1 MVFTT
6 EIVLPGIGLAE
17 KMIVSLFLT
26 CTWGCSPRLPLA
38 TGHQQQ
44 GFAIGQ
50 IADLLDRNKQV
61 IRGTHIAQF
70 ARFGDHIEHGATQQA
85 HLAAVLECQLENHR
99 DPMDRAGEGGDDDP
113 TLSLG
118 DMAIQMGEHRTLRRT
133 EARQLSVGGV
143 GKQTQHTLLAVMGK
157 TGDVEVLAVH
167 RSVVE
172 LEVTGENDHASR
184 SCDRQR
190 VAVGHRVGV
199 ADELHRKMLT
209 HLHHL
214 AGGDGLQDGA
224 IHHPRFLHLPG
235 ENREGEAGPVDDR
248 NIEVLEVVGNATDVI
263 FMAVGNDHAANP
275 LLVFAQIAGVGQH
288 HVDAMHAIAGE
299 GETAIHQHQVIAV
312 LEDAGVLADFMQA
325 AEGDHPKGGLAF
337 GLAVVTGMGSVQIAH
352 LGTGE

>member
-1 MVFTT
+1 
-6 EIVLPGIGLAE
+6 
-17 KMIVSLFLT
+17 
-26 CTWGCSPRLPLA
+26 
-38 TGHQQQ
+38 
-44 GFAIGQ
+44 
-50 IADLLDRNKQV
+50 
-61 IRGTHIAQF
+61 
-70 ARFGDHIEHGATQQA
+70 
-85 HLAAVLECQLENHR
+85 
-99 DPMDRAGEGGDDDP
+99 
-113 TLSLG
+113 
-118 DMAIQMGEHRTLRRT
+118 
-133 EARQLSVGGV
+133 
-143 GKQTQHTLLAVMGK
+143 MGK

-263 FMAVGNDHAANP
+263 FVPVGHDHAADP
-275 LLVFAQIAGVGQH
+275 LLV
-288 HVDAMHAIAGE
+288 
-299 GETAIHQHQVIAV
+299 
-312 LEDAGVLADFMQA
+312 LA
-325 AEGDHPKGGLAF
+325 
-337 GLAVVTGMGSVQIAH
+337 
-352 LGTGE
+352 